1 MSNVAVERWVS
12 PEAFLAFERAAV
24 ERHEYINGEIY
35 AMAGASYEHSSIS
48 SNLMFLLIG
57 HLRGHPCQTHGSD
70 LRVYNPTSGSY
81 VYPDVS
87 VICGEPEFTD
97 SVLDTVKNP
106 LVILEILSDSTEKD
120 DRGDKFLHYQL
131 LESLRVYVLVSQKEA
146 RIEVYTLRDES
157 WEMKE
162 FVGLESVFTL
172 EVIDFSAPLS
182 DVYRG
187 VKFALPAPL
196 APAPPAKQ

>member
-1 MSNVAVERWVS
+1 MSNVAVERWGS
-12 PEAFLAFERAAV
+12 PEAYLAFERAAV

-35 AMAGASYEHSSIS
+35 AMAGTSYEHSSIAAS
-48 SNLMFLLIG
+48 LLRILG
-57 HLRGHPCQTHGSD
+57 NHLLGRPCQTHGSD
-70 LRVYNPTSGSY
+70 LRVYNPASGSY

-87 VICGEPEFTD
+87 VICGKPEFTD

-106 LVILEILSDSTEKD
+106 LVIVEILSDSTEEY
-120 DRGDKFLHYQL
+120 DRGDKFMHYQR

-146 RIEVYTLRDES
+146 RIEVYMLRDES

-162 FVGLESVFTL
+162 FVGLESVFEIEPL
-172 EVIDFSAPLS
+172 GFSAPLGEG
-182 DVYRG
+182 YRG
-187 VKFALPAPL
+187 VKFALLALL